1 VTIAVRVDN
10 AEMHLGLHLPQLDFD
25 GSGLSRSRLTGA
37 ARAARDAGFGSVSAN
52 DHVLFGGPWLDGL
65 VSLTAVVESSGD
77 LELMT
82 SVAVPALH
90 HPLMLAKALVALDL
104 LSEGRVVAGI
114 GPGSSTADYD
124 AVGLDFAERWQR
136 LDEAARLLR
145 HVLRGAQLTGPTR
158 HYPAPSAPLSPAP
171 FRTEGVPL
179 WIGSWGSPAG
189 LRRVARHGDGWLASA
204 YNTDPATFAAGRA
217 QLPAGMPAALVTMW
231 TWVTEDD
238 DEAHRRLEVLAP
250 LLRRDPDTLREVICI
265 GSAQRCAEL
274 VASYAEAGCER
285 MHFWPLGDE
294 DRQVELIAG
303 LVAP

>member
-1 VTIAVRVDN
+1 
-10 AEMHLGLHLPQLDFD
+10 MHLGLHLPQLDFD
-25 GSGLSRSRLTGA
+25 GSGLSRTRLTNA
-37 ARAARDAGFGSVSAN
+37 ARAARDVGFGSLSAN

-65 VSLTAVVESSGD
+65 VSLTAVVEASGD

-82 SVAVPALH
+82 SVAVPALR
-90 HPLMLAKALVALDL
+90 HPLLLAKALVALDL

-114 GPGSSTADYD
+114 GPGSSNADYD

-145 HVLRGAQLTGPTR
+145 HVLRGAPLTGTTR

-171 FRTEGVPL
+171 YRAEGIPL
-179 WIGSWGSPAG
+179 WIGSWGSAAG
-189 LRRVARHGDGWLASA
+189 MRRVVRHGDGWLASA
-204 YNTDPATFAAGRA
+204 YNTDPGTFAAGMA
-217 QLPAGMPAALVTMW
+217 QLPAGTPAALVTMW

-238 DEAHRRLEVLAP
+238 EDARRHVDGVLAP
-250 LLRRDPDTLREVICI
+250 LLKRDPDPLREVVCI

-274 VASYAEAGCER
+274 VARYAEAGCER

-294 DRQVELIAG
+294 ERQVELIAG
-303 LVAP
+303 LSTA